1 MHSQCASFPKKHKK
15 KEKASPEIE
24 AFSPFPSA
32 FHLVS
37 GIGGA
42 HISRLVLTRSE
53 VGVATRQ
60 DQCGEARV
68 VVVSPLLLYFG
79 EPVPP
84 LATVSQVII
93 GRENV
98 PRLPKRYCP
107 APRQTA
113 HSWWLSPM
121 RTYVGVFPLRMVLL
135 YHVFFFVWGKVA
147 NGFAKK

>member
-1 MHSQCASFPKKHKK
+1 VCQFSQKTQ
-15 KEKASPEIE
+15 KEGENLAQIE
-24 AFSPFPSA
+24 VFPFPFPTA

-53 VGVATRQ
+53 VGVAARQ
-60 DQCGEARV
+60 DQCGEARAA
-68 VVVSPLLLYFG
+68 VVSPLLLYFG

-93 GRENV
+93 GRGNV

-107 APRQTA
+107 ASRQTA
-113 HSWWLSPM
+113 HSWWLSPV
-121 RTYVGVFPLRMVLL
+121 RTSKSNVVVKYGSVFL
-135 YHVFFFVWGKVA
+135 
-147 NGFAKK
+147 